1 MRVRVRIFANDG
13 DQPLQIGFGH
23 PSVAAAQDRRG
34 GGWGSVG
41 GCMTKG
47 RRLRFSRGCIMNA
60 VSRAAQLVMHSD
72 ALPVKADKRGK

>member
-1 MRVRVRIFANDG
+1 
-13 DQPLQIGFGH
+13 
-23 PSVAAAQDRRG
+23 
-34 GGWGSVG
+34 
-41 GCMTKG
+41 MTKG